1 VTAAK
6 VEVDTRALVAG
17 VRKLAAGVV
26 DAAPTTAR
34 KAAETVATNIR
45 SGLPVR
51 TGRLAGSVAVVTD
64 PEGGY
69 GVSYGAGVSY
79 ARPVAAR
86 TGAVGAGIAGVP
98 DEFAR
103 DCKTVAERQ
112 ISRL

>member
-1 VTAAK
+1 MT

-17 VRKLAAGVV
+17 VRKLVDGVT
-26 DAAPTTAR
+26 DNGPTAAR
-34 KAAETVATNIR
+34 KAAETVAANIR
-45 SGLPVR
+45 AGLPVR

-86 TGAVGAGIAGVP
+86 TGAVAAGIQGVP
-98 DEFAR
+98 EAFAR
-103 DCKTVAERQ
+103 DCRTVAERQ
-112 ISRL
+112 VGRL